1 MHHASRRLHDLIPIS
16 IVNLDIEAISRDYVT
31 RINETFQFE
40 SEWYGILPV
49 T

>member
-16 IVNLDIEAISRDYVT
+16 IVYLDIEAISRDYVA
-31 RINETFQFE
+31 RINETFQFK